1 MRILLLTTASFLTNV
16 LHGHVFNYALSLEVT
31 GLEID
36 DEDQTDWVGN
46 YTLLPD
52 SEHSGIPMYQNTET
66 GKRLVYDG
74 LEYWQRVAETL
85 QINPNHPQDT
95 RGKI

>member
-52 SEHSGIPMYQNTET
+52 SKHRGIPTYQNTET
-66 GKRLVYDG
+66 SKLLVYDG
-74 LEYWQRVAETL
+74 SEYWQRLTETL
-85 QINPNHPQDT
+85 HFQKHY
-95 RGKI
+95 RGKKFK